1 MLKYLTINGERKR
14 IPSYPHHKYFV
25 WVSYK
30 YFSVRSLLGFLTLE
44 GPLFIPR
51 RIYNNLKARCVVPLV
66 LMIDPT
72 SSCNLRCTG
81 CWAADY
87 QKNSNLSF
95 EKLDETIG
103 EAVRLGV
110 RQIFMTGGEPLMRKD
125 EILELCRRHKGIPFG
140 IFTNGTLI
148 DENLATEAA
157 RAGNLNFFISIEGF
171 GEETDMR
178 RGEGTFDK
186 AVRAMEL
193 LKKHDIAFGFS
204 ACYHSKNYRSVTSD
218 EFLDFVRS
226 KGAWFGWMFNY
237 FPIGDDADLTL
248 CCKPEERAYAKEKIE
263 AYCKKH
269 NYNIIDFANSGH
281 KSIGCVAAANDF
293 AHINA
298 NGDLEPCAFLHYSDV
313 NINDMP
319 LAQALRSPFFKKFRK
334 HKPFSKNMLRPC
346 PIMDVPEALTKITD
360 LEGVHSTHMR
370 CPEPAARLAEK
381 TIPLAEAWK
390 PVAEKMYEGMPAAE
404 KRRFGIL
411 NWLLQSGNRMISG

>member
-1 MLKYLTINGERKR
+1 
-14 IPSYPHHKYFV
+14 
-25 WVSYK
+25 
-30 YFSVRSLLGFLTLE
+30 
-44 GPLFIPR
+44 
-51 RIYNNLKARCVVPLV
+51 
-66 LMIDPT
+66 
-72 SSCNLRCTG
+72 
-81 CWAADY
+81 
-87 QKNSNLSF
+87 
-95 EKLDETIG
+95 
-103 EAVRLGV
+103 
-110 RQIFMTGGEPLMRKD
+110 
-125 EILELCRRHKGIPFG
+125 
-140 IFTNGTLI
+140 
-148 DENLATEAA
+148 
-157 RAGNLNFFISIEGF
+157 
-171 GEETDMR
+171 
-178 RGEGTFDK
+178 
-186 AVRAMEL
+186 
-193 LKKHDIAFGFS
+193 
-204 ACYHSKNYRSVTSD
+204 
-218 EFLDFVRS
+218 
-226 KGAWFGWMFNY
+226 MFNY

-319 LAQALRSPFFKKFRK
+319 LTQALRSPFFKKFRK

-370 CPEPAARLAEK
+370 CPETAAMLAEK

-390 PVAEKMYEGMPAAE
+390 PVAEKMFEGMPAAE